1 MKENIT
7 TKGSVEIILKDAAT
21 GETIQRMSDD
31 NLIVL
36 TGIINVAKLL
46 GGETSGKSINKVGF
60 GEGTTP
66 TATNDSS
73 LVNGFFKNIDSVTY
87 PSNNKVQFTFSLA
100 AGEANGLK
108 ITELGL
114 FNPDLVMFSRKT
126 RPEILKTSAIILTGI
141 WTITIN

>member
-7 TKGSVEIILKDAAT
+7 TKGSVEIILKDATT

-60 GEGTTP
+60 GEGTIP
-66 TATNDSS
+66 TAPNDSS

-87 PSNNKVQFTFSLA
+87 PSGNKVQFTFSLA

-114 FNPDLVMFSRKT
+114 FNSDLVMFSRKT

>member
-1 MKENIT
+1 MNENIT

-21 GETIQRMSDD
+21 GEALERMSDN
-31 NLIVL
+31 NLIVSG
-36 TGIINVAKLL
+36 GIINVAKLL
-46 GGETSGKSINKVGF
+46 GGEASGKSISKVGF
-60 GEGTTP
+60 GEGTSLTDP
-66 TATNDSS
+66 NDSS
-73 LVNGFFKNIDSVTY
+73 LVNGFYKNIDSVTY
-87 PSNNKVQFTFSLA
+87 PSLSKVQFTFSLA

-114 FNPDLVMFSRKT
+114 FNVDLVMFSRKT